1 MYLLIGR
8 FCGALKNR
16 ISEYA
21 FYGSPDVCALWPLAS
36 LLTVVIWCIYCPAYG
51 FDSRIQRNAR
61 GRCEGRSSI
70 FFEGTKV
77 GRHSSHPRPRRSGE
91 SHAILPRP
99 SDRFQHRC
107 VSTSPQPP
115 LWQHLFDT
123 HGSLCNASV
132 EYAASNTGKRRDVR
146 QTGSKIQQPIVC
158 SRQSGTRLAK
168 RSCC

>member
-36 LLTVVIWCIYCPAYG
+36 LLTIVIWCIYCPAYG

-99 SDRFQHRC
+99 SDRMRLHLTAASLMAALVRHVWLSLQCECGICSIQHRLAQGC
-107 VSTSPQPP
+107 PS
-115 LWQHLFDT
+115 D
-123 HGSLCNASV
+123 
-132 EYAASNTGKRRDVR
+132 R
-146 QTGSKIQQPIVC
+146 Q
-158 SRQSGTRLAK
+158 
-168 RSCC
+168 